1 MAAVDT
7 RQLGQW
13 RPEVIDKRDIIAFSR
28 ELGLASNVVEK
39 DYILGWLLAGIAQHP
54 DLGSSWIFKGGTC
67 LKKCF
72 FETYRF
78 SEDLDFTVTNP
89 DHLSEQF
96 LTKTFAEIADWVYEA
111 AGIEIPKELIRFDV
125 HQNPREGT
133 SVEGR
138 IGFRGPMGMGGDLPR
153 VKLDLTADEVVV
165 LEPVVRK
172 VHHPYT
178 DNPAKDIEVQCYSFE
193 EVFAEKIR
201 ALKERLRPRDLYDV
215 VHLYRHDNFRPDR
228 QVVMDT
234 LKEKCVFKR
243 ISIPTVEEF
252 DKHPDRAELEAEWG
266 NMLKHQLPAL
276 PPFDQFWN
284 ELPAVFKWLEGEVEK
299 VERPGFPVSVPGLD
313 QAWRAPAMV
322 QSWGS
327 AVPLE
332 IIRFAAAN
340 RLCVNLAYDRTTRLI
355 EPYSLRRT
363 RDGHLVLH
371 ATRHNSGEARSYR
384 VDRIQGAEATTEP
397 FTPKYA
403 IEFTASGP
411 LSAPPTRR
419 STTGFSISRRPG
431 TRTRLARRSS
441 SGPTYV
447 YKCSY
452 CGKRFSHKRYDSRL
466 NPHKDKRGYPCS
478 SRTGYFVTTKY

>member
-1 MAAVDT
+1 M
-7 RQLGQW
+7 
-13 RPEVIDKRDIIAFSR
+13 IDKRDIIAFSR

-111 AGIEIPKELIRFDV
+111 AGIEIPKELIGFDV
-125 HQNPREGT
+125 VQNPREGT

-165 LEPVVRK
+165 LEPMVRK

-234 LKEKCVFKR
+234 LKEKCAFKR

-252 DKHPDRAELEAEWG
+252 DKHPDRAEL
-266 NMLKHQLPAL
+266 Q
-276 PPFDQFWN
+276 
-284 ELPAVFKWLEGEVEK
+284 
-299 VERPGFPVSVPGLD
+299 
-313 QAWRAPAMV
+313 
-322 QSWGS
+322 
-327 AVPLE
+327 
-332 IIRFAAAN
+332 
-340 RLCVNLAYDRTTRLI
+340 
-355 EPYSLRRT
+355 
-363 RDGHLVLH
+363 
-371 ATRHNSGEARSYR
+371 
-384 VDRIQGAEATTEP
+384 
-397 FTPKYA
+397 
-403 IEFTASGP
+403 
-411 LSAPPTRR
+411 
-419 STTGFSISRRPG
+419 
-431 TRTRLARRSS
+431 
-441 SGPTYV
+441 
-447 YKCSY
+447 
-452 CGKRFSHKRYDSRL
+452 
-466 NPHKDKRGYPCS
+466 
-478 SRTGYFVTTKY
+478 VTS